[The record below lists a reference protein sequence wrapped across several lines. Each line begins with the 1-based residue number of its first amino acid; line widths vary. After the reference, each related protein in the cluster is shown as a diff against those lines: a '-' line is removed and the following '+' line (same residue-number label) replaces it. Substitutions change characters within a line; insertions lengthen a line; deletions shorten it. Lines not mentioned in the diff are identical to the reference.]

1 MSQEGENSRD
11 EDNWK
16 IAQVIGWKRLE
27 VPVEIKYFW
36 RTGSQVTGLATLEK
50 PDGQPAL
57 ESWIPDYC
65 GDLNKMR
72 EAEKS
77 LNIDQEYVYGDAL
90 AKECRREENKAEG
103 VSPET
108 TFPFNGWGHYA
119 LATLDAKTRATVFLK
134 LFGKNQ
140 K

>member
-1 MSQEGENSRD
+1 
-11 EDNWK
+11 
-16 IAQVIGWKRLE
+16 
-27 VPVEIKYFW
+27 
-36 RTGSQVTGLATLEK
+36 
-50 PDGQPAL
+50 
-57 ESWIPDYC
+57 
-65 GDLNKMR
+65 MR

-77 LNIDQEYVYGDAL
+77 LNIDQEYVYGDEL

-108 TFPFNGWGHYA
+108 TFTFNGWGHYA
-119 LATLDAKTRATVFLK
+119 LATLDAKTRATVFLR